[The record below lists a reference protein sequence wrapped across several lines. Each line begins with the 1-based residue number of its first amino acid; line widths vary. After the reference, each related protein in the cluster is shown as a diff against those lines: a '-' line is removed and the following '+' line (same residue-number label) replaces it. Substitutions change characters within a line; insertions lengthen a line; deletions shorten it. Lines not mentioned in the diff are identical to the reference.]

1 MGSTTCPSMPIKA
14 SNRLGMVSLSM
25 YEMQMDMAPVVVST
39 RATNVL
45 GAVMVSRLHLDM
57 QDTVQKYSIA
67 KALRNGSRDGALH
80 GRQRIRSANIAPLL
94 LHRLKVRLPAMPGP
108 RCRGVAVEPARCL
121 SRPLRASITDACA
134 IGAARRIPVFDATN
148 PRVWLKP
155 INIIH
160 AIFSRQ
166 NRLSWTFR
174 MWSRNFLEFCSR
186 LEAGSCITSERC
198 PKLLLRNPVDLG
210 LRVTI

>member
-1 MGSTTCPSMPIKA
+1 MPIKA

-148 PRVWLKP
+148 PLPTGLAQAYQYHSCNIFTTKP
-155 INIIH
+155 
-160 AIFSRQ
+160 AFVDVQ
-166 NRLSWTFR
+166 NVVAEFFR
-174 MWSRNFLEFCSR
+174 ILFT
-186 LEAGSCITSERC
+186 A
-198 PKLLLRNPVDLG
+198 
-210 LRVTI
+210 